1 MSQLSDLRIGK
12 SFPQFLDQLETIET
26 KVRLS
31 AELMDIVNE
40 GGLANIDG
48 VCLMMAEASDS
59 LSSIVDNLKTMH
71 DKLLQEARIG
81 GSWVI
86 TLCPARSDDAPAASD
101 LEVAHA

>member
-59 LSSIVDNLKTMH
+59 LSSIVDNLKAMH
-71 DKLLQEARIG
+71 DKLLQDAHMG
-81 GSWVI
+81 GTWVI
-86 TLCPARSDDAPAASD
+86 TLCPAHPDDAPAASE